1 MPVPIAEP
9 KPLLASRPTDDGP
22 RIRKAGPPAEPWL
35 GFDRI
40 AQWEQPF
47 DAWHQTVKL
56 HRAGQSVASS
66 ELDPGRQSNPL
77 VHRSEH
83 IARFPVDH
91 WACQSGVG
99 RRSKMAM
106 LATLVGEW

>member
-9 KPLLASRPTDDGP
+9 EPLPASYPTDDGA
-22 RIRKAGPPAEPWL
+22 RIRKAGPPAEPRL
-35 GFDRI
+35 GFDRV

-47 DAWHQTVKL
+47 GAWHHTVEL
-56 HRAGQSVASS
+56 HGAGQGIAIS
-66 ELDPGRQSNPL
+66 ELDPCRQSNPL

-91 WACQSGVG
+91 WASQSGVG

-106 LATLVGEW
+106 ITALDGEW